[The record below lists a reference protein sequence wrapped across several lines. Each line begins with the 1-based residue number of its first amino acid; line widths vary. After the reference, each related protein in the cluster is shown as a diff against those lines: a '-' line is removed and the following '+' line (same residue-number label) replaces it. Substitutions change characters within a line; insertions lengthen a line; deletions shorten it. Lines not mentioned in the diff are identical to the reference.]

1 MAIEVE
7 PLPLPSSADP
17 SKFADFGR
25 EVKGVDP
32 GQLTDEQF
40 KEVQELLY
48 KVRSIL
54 SSYKA
59 LQVSYR
65 ITQHDALLFRN
76 ANLTPE
82 QKYVSQATDMM
93 IGQRAQV
100 FIGNGVRIQTL
111 ILYVQNGT
119 FIDIMPFVTVFEHVV
134 EYSDVAYGKGHAAA
148 KHAHVVKGLGL
159 GL

>member
-1 MAIEVE
+1 MAIEVV

-54 SSYKA
+54 SSFKA
-59 LQVSYR
+59 LQVSHR
-65 ITQHDALLFRN
+65 TTQHDALLFRN

-82 QKYVSQATDMM
+82 QQYALTKVRFGHSQFD
-93 IGQRAQV
+93 QS
-100 FIGNGVRIQTL
+100 
-111 ILYVQNGT
+111 
-119 FIDIMPFVTVFEHVV
+119 
-134 EYSDVAYGKGHAAA
+134 SD
-148 KHAHVVKGLGL
+148 
-159 GL
+159 